1 MIRVLLS
8 MLLFLCCTTASAQ
21 YPIYPAYPQL
31 PSPSFYPQSQAFY
44 GGFSPYGFG
53 GYGLGGYGVGGYG
66 LGGFGYGA
74 LGYGGFGYGGLGYG
88 GLGYGGLG
96 YGGLGYGG
104 LGYGGLGYGGFGF
117 GARGY
122 YPINTLGNMN
132 WLPPN
137 RPSPYY
143 VTPTPGQYLEQA
155 RRDDEATYTDIL
167 LRHNPQP

>member
-1 MIRVLLS
+1 MIRAMLGTLLC
-8 MLLFLCCTTASAQ
+8 LCSTTAWAQ
-21 YPIYPAYPQL
+21 DLIYPAYPQ
-31 PSPSFYPQSQAFY
+31 PPAPSFYPQSPAVY

-66 LGGFGYGA
+66 PA
-74 LGYGGFGYGGLGYG
+74 GFGYGGLGYG

-122 YPINTLGNMN
+122 YPVNVLGNFN

-143 VTPTPGQYLEQA
+143 VTPSPGQYLDQA
-155 RRDDEATYTDIL
+155 MRRDQATYADIL
-167 LRHNPQP
+167 LQHNAQP